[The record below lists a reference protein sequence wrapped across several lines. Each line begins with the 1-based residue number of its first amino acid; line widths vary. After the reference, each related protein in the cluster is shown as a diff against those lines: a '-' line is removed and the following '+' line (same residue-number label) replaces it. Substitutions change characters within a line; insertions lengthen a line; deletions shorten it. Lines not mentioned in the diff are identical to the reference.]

1 MYAIIYVMDKLTL
14 KQEKFVQEYLSNG
27 GNATKAYKVAYDNKM
42 SEKQQN
48 EEACK
53 LLKHPKISQRLNVY
67 QQEVKE
73 TVLYTAEK
81 SFNKLNELLALALCP
96 EGESGRINLQAAL
109 KAEELKGKLTGL
121 YTERV
126 EQTNIN
132 KTPFEI
138 KLIG

>member
-1 MYAIIYVMDKLTL
+1 MDKLTL

-27 GNATKAYKVAYDNKM
+27 GNATQAYEVAYPGTKM
-42 SEKQQN
+42 TKKQIGIEAFKMLQN
-48 EEACK
+48 
-53 LLKHPKISQRLNVY
+53 PKISLVLKNY
-67 QQEVKE
+67 QEEVKE

-96 EGESGRINLQAAL
+96 AGENGRMNLQAAL